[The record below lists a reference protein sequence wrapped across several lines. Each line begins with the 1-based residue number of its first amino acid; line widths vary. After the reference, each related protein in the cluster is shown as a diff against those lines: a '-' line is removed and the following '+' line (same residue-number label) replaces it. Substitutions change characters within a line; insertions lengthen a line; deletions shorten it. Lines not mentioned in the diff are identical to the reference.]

1 MYLFMCLL
9 TYLFK
14 TSAAAGSGT
23 GDQGEILKLQRT
35 IKVNIF
41 IFSRIN
47 YILCLNQ
54 NLKAAIIN
62 MFLY

>member
-41 IFSRIN
+41 ISRIN

-62 MFLY
+62 VFL

>member
-1 MYLFMCLL
+1 MCLL

-41 IFSRIN
+41 IFF
-47 YILCLNQ
+47 Q
-54 NLKAAIIN
+54 NKLYF
-62 MFLY
+62 MFEPKS